1 MPHPVQVSAR
11 VANELGAG
19 DALRARSAARTSAL
33 LVVAVMLV
41 FSAGVLAVRHVYGTG
56 LGARHVA
63 GGAGDM
69 LSGRAWQYGMLQL
82 GCEVFVWDVLC

>member
-1 MPHPVQVSAR
+1 MQVSAR

-19 DALRARSAARTSAL
+19 DALRARSAARTSAV

-56 LGARHVA
+56 ARGPTCCWWGCRHA
-63 GGAGDM
+63 LWARWR
-69 LSGRAWQYGMLQL
+69 SGRLQSE
-82 GCEVFVWDVLC
+82 CEAIVWNVLC